1 VHDDLELLAGCEL
14 EGAANVG
21 RDDNLILGGE
31 LYGGHES
38 LGDADNVT

>member
-21 RDDNLILGGE
+21 RDDDLILGGE
-31 LYGGHES
+31 FYRSHVALVG
-38 LGDADNVT
+38 V